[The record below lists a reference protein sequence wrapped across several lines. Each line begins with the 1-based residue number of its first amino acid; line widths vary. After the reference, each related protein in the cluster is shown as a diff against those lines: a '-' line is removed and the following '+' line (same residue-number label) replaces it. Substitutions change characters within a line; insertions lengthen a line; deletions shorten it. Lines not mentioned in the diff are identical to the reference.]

1 MNREEHPDREYF
13 LENGLPECQ
22 CESSGYCPVFKKTF
36 GPSLHSMCQNSQAFR
51 DTYSDMIKYR
61 EKDPDN
67 QERLKRRSERN
78 AQAAAFDNAIKEL
91 KEEGVSLKEEMES
104 SSEGLGDTIENVL
117 SKFGITK
124 KLMENVAGIEGC
136 RCDERKKWLNRI
148 FPYGKKK
155 KS

>member
-1 MNREEHPDREYF
+1 
-13 LENGLPECQ
+13 
-22 CESSGYCPVFKKTF
+22 
-36 GPSLHSMCQNSQAFR
+36 
-51 DTYSDMIKYR
+51 
-61 EKDPDN
+61 
-67 QERLKRRSERN
+67 
-78 AQAAAFDNAIKEL
+78 
-91 KEEGVSLKEEMES
+91 VSLKEEMES

-124 KLMENVAGIEGC
+124 KLMENVAGIGGC